1 MNKKPEKSQI
11 LIYQTE
17 DNRTKIEVELVDE
30 TVWLTQEK
38 MAELFSTSKQDIS
51 YHLGNIYK
59 EIELNRNRTVKE
71 ILTVQKEG
79 ERAISRNIEYY
90 NLDAIIS
97 VGYRISSVRATQF
110 RIWATKTLKEYIIK
124 GFVMDDERLSDG
136 RTGYFE
142 ELLERVRRISASEKN
157 LYEKVRDIFATS
169 IDYNPKSDHAQT
181 FYGAVQNKF
190 HFAVTGET
198 AAEIMTHRIDSKKQN
213 MGLTN
218 WKGDVIKKYDA
229 VIAKNYMIED
239 ELKKLYLLVEQFLSF
254 SELRIALRKP
264 MYMHDW
270 QKKLDGFLKLNELEV
285 LEGTGGV
292 SRKKMEEIVKKE
304 LAKFN
309 NQRAL
314 PDKK

>member
-30 TVWLTQEK
+30 TVWLTQK
-38 MAELFSTSKQDIS
+38 QMAELFGVETNTVT
-51 YHLGNIYK
+51 YHLGEIYYSH
-59 EIELNRNRTVKE
+59 ELDENSTHRKIR
-71 ILTVQKEG
+71 TVQKEG
-79 ERAISRNIEYY
+79 DRAISRNIEYY

-124 GFVMDDERLSDG
+124 GFVMDDERLSG
-136 RTGYFE
+136 EGNGYFE
-142 ELLERVRRISASEKN
+142 ELLERVRIIRASERN

-169 IDYNPKSDHAQT
+169 IDYNPKSDHAKT
-181 FYGAVQNKF
+181 FYSTVQNKF

-198 AAEIMTHRIDSKKQN
+198 AAEIITHRIDSKKQN

-218 WKGDVIKKYDA
+218 WKGDVIKKDDA

-270 QKKLDGFLKLNELEV
+270 QKKLDGCLKLNELEI
-285 LEGTGGV
+285 LEGSGDV
-292 SRKKMEEIVKKE
+292 SHKKMEGIVKKE
-304 LAKFN
+304 LEKFN

>member
-38 MAELFSTSKQDIS
+38 MAELFQKDKRTIS
-51 YHLGNIYK
+51 EHIQNIF
-59 EIELNRNRTVKE
+59 
-71 ILTVQKEG
+71 KEG
-79 ERAISRNIEYY
+79 ELKPDSVVRNFRTTASDGKTYDTNYY
-90 NLDAIIS
+90 NLDVIIS
-97 VGYRISSVRATQF
+97 VGYRVKSFRGTQF
-110 RIWATKTLKEYIIK
+110 RIWATQQLREYIIK
-124 GFVMDDERLSDG
+124 GFVMDDERLSG
-136 RTGYFE
+136 ENTGYFE
-142 ELLERVRRISASEKN
+142 ELLERVRRIRASERN

-169 IDYNPKSDHAQT
+169 IDYNPKSDHAKT
-181 FYGAVQNKF
+181 FYSTVQNKF
-190 HFAVTGET
+190 HFAITGET
-198 AAEIMTHRIDSKKQN
+198 AAEIITHRIDSKKQN

-218 WKGDVIKKYDA
+218 WKGDMIKKDDA
-229 VIAKNYMIED
+229 IIAKNYMIED

-270 QKKLDGFLKLNELEV
+270 QKKLDGCLKLNELEI

-292 SRKKMEEIVKKE
+292 SHKKMEGIVKKE
-304 LAKFN
+304 LEKFN
-309 NQRAL
+309 DQRAL